1 MLNSSWFF
9 SKEGA
14 AGCLPTA
21 QASPSGGDVREVG
34 LLFGVLFDRPDLRH
48 LRPGLALGVLVGF
61 YLHPAALAFDRLR
74 SPASFG
80 VDRPAV
86 QDFGPLVRPSFGARR
101 HRGPSAD
108 LGTDLGEPVHPAK
121 PYPVA
126 RIYTSTFRHS
136 ASYQPGGTGSSFLIS
151 IFQVTC
157 VHLLSCLRNL
167 VFMAVERCRVNTS
180 LFVSPPP
187 KLGAAAAMGMT

>member
-61 YLHPAALAFDRLR
+61 YLHPATLAFDRLR

-86 QDFGPLVRPSFGARR
+86 QDFGPLVRASFGARR
-101 HRGPSAD
+101 HRGPA
-108 LGTDLGEPVHPAK
+108 TDLDTQLQEPEHPAK
-121 PYPVA
+121 P
-126 RIYTSTFRHS
+126 HS
-136 ASYQPGGTGSSFLIS
+136 EGRVHILDLSALRLMPPRWSGVILSNLHLPGHLWFFSFLRPLNL
-151 IFQVTC
+151 FL
-157 VHLLSCLRNL
+157 LLS
-167 VFMAVERCRVNTS
+167 RVGS
-180 LFVSPPP
+180 
-187 KLGAAAAMGMT
+187 

>member
-21 QASPSGGDVREVG
+21 QASPSGADVREVG

-86 QDFGPLVRPSFGARR
+86 QDFGPLVRPSFRARR
-101 HRGPSAD
+101 HGRPSAD
-108 LGTDLGEPVHPAK
+108 LGTDLGEPVDPAK
-121 PYPVA
+121 PHSVG
-126 RIYTSTFRHS
+126 RIHILDFPALRLV
-136 ASYQPGGTGSSFLIS
+136 PGWGYGIVLSDL
-151 IFQVTC
+151 
-157 VHLLSCLRNL
+157 HLPGHAC
-167 VFMAVERCRVNTS
+167 
-180 LFVSPPP
+180 SPPFLP
-187 KLGAAAAMGMT
+187 TRPSRCGR